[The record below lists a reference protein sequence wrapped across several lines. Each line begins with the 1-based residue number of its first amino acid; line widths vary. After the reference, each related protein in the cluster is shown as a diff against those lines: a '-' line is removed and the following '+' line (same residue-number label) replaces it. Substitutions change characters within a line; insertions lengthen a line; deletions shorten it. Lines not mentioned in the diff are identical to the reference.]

1 MMCHPLFLPP
11 MKRFTIR
18 LETYKYLD
26 LLTDEQLGQLF
37 RSLYEYHVNDVTIAP
52 KGLEIVHRMFIDG
65 FKLDGERAVK
75 LRQNAKQPKAKVSRS
90 KQNPNENQSVTIEI
104 RKQRFTEDL
113 KAYLEKYGKDMLN
126 EFHRYWT
133 EPNKSNTK
141 MRFEM
146 EKTWS
151 TALRLENWARKD
163 KSFNNKPQDKEIII
177 PKI

>member
-1 MMCHPLFLPP
+1 
-11 MKRFTIR
+11 MKKFIIK
-18 LETYKYLD
+18 LETYKYID
-26 LLTDEQLGQLF
+26 LLSDEQLGQLF
-37 RSLYEYHVNDVTIAP
+37 RSLYDYHINDIKSAP
-52 KGLEIVHRMFIDG
+52 KGLEILHRMFVDG
-65 FKLDGERAVK
+65 FESDK
-75 LRQNAKQPKAKVSRS
+75 LRADKMKENGKQPKAKGSKS
-90 KQNPNENQSVTIEI
+90 KQNANDNQSVTIEN
-104 RKQRFTEDL
+104 RKHKFTEDL

-163 KSFNNKPQDKEIII
+163 KSFNNKPQEKEIII